1 MTSLR
6 NEISAAVVELWK
18 VKFQATIVMRNI
30 RRNFKRKSKNNYLFP
45 GYDLLNRSV
54 LYSG

>member
-6 NEISAAVVELWK
+6 NEISAAVMALWNE
-18 VKFQATIVMRNI
+18 KFQAKIVMRNV
-30 RRNFKRKSKNNYLFP
+30 RREFKRKSKNNYLFTS
-45 GYDLLNRSV
+45 YDLFYRCV